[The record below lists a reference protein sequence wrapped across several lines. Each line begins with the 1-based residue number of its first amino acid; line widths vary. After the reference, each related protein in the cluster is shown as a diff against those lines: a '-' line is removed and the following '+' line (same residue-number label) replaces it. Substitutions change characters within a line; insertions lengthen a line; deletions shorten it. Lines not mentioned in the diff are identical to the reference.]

1 MIPLT
6 DKYMNWTDS
15 LDYCKENDKYLLG
28 NIDLSNITSSCSGFN
43 HSNQR
48 WIGVV
53 KEDILSKDGGNHIY
67 SEACLIKH
75 VLSNVHVNAFLI
87 EY

>member
-1 MIPLT
+1 MIPIT
-6 DKYMNWTDS
+6 DKYTNWTDS
-15 LDYCKENDKYLLG
+15 LENCKENDNYPLG
-28 NIDLSNITSSCSGFN
+28 NINLSNITSSYTGFN

-53 KEDILSKDGGNHIY
+53 KEDFLSTDDGNYIY

-75 VLSNVHVNAFLI
+75 FTSLNL
-87 EY
+87 Y